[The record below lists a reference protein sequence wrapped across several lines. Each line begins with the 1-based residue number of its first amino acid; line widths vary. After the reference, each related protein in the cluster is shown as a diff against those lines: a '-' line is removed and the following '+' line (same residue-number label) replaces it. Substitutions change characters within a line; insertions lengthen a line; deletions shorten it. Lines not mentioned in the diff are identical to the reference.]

1 MNILFTF
8 PGQGPQVP
16 DMLHCL
22 PENSLTQDLLTG
34 ASTALDSDV
43 LLLDSADALRSTRA
57 VQLCLLI
64 AGVVW
69 AKQLEAEG
77 AQPDFCSGLSIGA
90 FPAAVVAGALRF
102 DDAVRLVAL
111 RGELMQQAYPQ
122 GYGLSAITGLSQSKV
137 SALLGQ
143 VNGPQTPVYLANINA
158 EDQMVIAGSDVAM
171 HQVLTLAKAQG
182 AQKTHRLA
190 VSVPSHCALLDA
202 PAAKLVNAFA
212 SVTLQ
217 RPTRGYLSGTS
228 GRVYWQPEKI
238 ADDLAMNMAR
248 TVNWRDAMVAA
259 YQRDVRLAIEM
270 PPGSVLTGL
279 TRRAMEQG
287 EALSL
292 CQSGLQ
298 VARTLAMRLREKE
311 NVIE

>member
-1 MNILFTF
+1 MKILFTF

-16 DMLHCL
+16 QMLHRL
-22 PENSLTQDLLTG
+22 PDNPLTHSLIGQ
-34 ASTALDSDV
+34 ASLALGEDV
-43 LLLDSADALRSTRA
+43 LLLDTADALRSTRA

-69 AKQLEAEG
+69 AKQCQAAGIEA
-77 AQPDFCSGLSIGA
+77 DFCSGLSIGA
-90 FPAAVVAGALRF
+90 FPAAVIAGALDF

-122 GYGLSAITGLSQSKV
+122 GFGLSAITGLRQMQV
-137 SALLGQ
+137 EALVAQ
-143 VNGPQTPVYLANINA
+143 VNSATTPVYLANINA
-158 EDQMVIAGSDVAM
+158 EDQLVIAGSDAAM
-171 HQVLTLAKAQG
+171 AQVMQLAKGLG
-182 AQKTHRLA
+182 AQKTHQLA
-190 VSVPSHCALLDA
+190 VSVPSHCALLDE
-202 PAAKLVNAFA
+202 PAAKLVEAFKQIPISRPA
-212 SVTLQ
+212 S
-217 RPTRGYLSGTS
+217 GYLSGTT

-270 PPGSVLTGL
+270 PPGAVLTGL

-292 CQSGLQ
+292 CQSGMQ
-298 VARTLAMRLREKE
+298 VAARLATRLRENE
-311 NVIE
+311 R

>member
-16 DMLHCL
+16 GMLHRL
-22 PENSLTQDLLTG
+22 PENPLTQDLLTQ
-34 ASTALDSDV
+34 ASMALGSDI
-43 LLLDSADALRSTRA
+43 LLLDTADALRSTRA

-77 AQPDFCSGLSIGA
+77 VRPDFCSGLSIGA
-90 FPAAVVAGALRF
+90 FPAAVMADALRF

-122 GYGLSAITGLSQSKV
+122 GYGLSAITGLSQEQV
-137 SALLGQ
+137 SALLLQ
-143 VNGPQTPVYLANINA
+143 VSSPQTPVYLANINA
-158 EDQMVIAGSDVAM
+158 EDQMVIAGNDSAM
-171 HQVLTLAKAQG
+171 QQVLNLAKVQG

-190 VSVPSHCALLDA
+190 VSVPSHCALLDE
-202 PAAKLVNAFA
+202 PAAQLVKAFA
-212 SVTLQ
+212 LVTLQ
-217 RPTRGYLSGTS
+217 RPSCGYLSGTT

-248 TVNWRDAMVAA
+248 TVNWRDAMVSA

-270 PPGSVLTGL
+270 PPGSVLSGL

-292 CQSGLQ
+292 CQSGVQ
-298 VARTLAMRLREKE
+298 VARTLARRLRENE
-311 NVIE
+311 RQE

>member
-1 MNILFTF
+1 MKILFTF

-16 DMLHCL
+16 QMLHRL
-22 PENSLTQDLLTG
+22 PDNALTHSLIEQ
-34 ASTALDSDV
+34 ASRALGEDV
-43 LLLDSADALRSTRA
+43 LLLDTADALRDTRA

-69 AKQLEAEG
+69 AKQCLAEG
-77 AQPDFCSGLSIGA
+77 IEADFCSGLSIGA
-90 FPAAVVAGALRF
+90 FPAAVIAGALDF
-102 DDAVRLVAL
+102 SQAVKLVAL

-122 GYGLSAITGLSQSKV
+122 GFGLSAITGLRQHQV
-137 SALLGQ
+137 EALVAQ
-143 VNGPQTPVYLANINA
+143 ANTSESPVYLANINA
-158 EDQMVIAGSDVAM
+158 EDQLVIAGSDAAM
-171 HQVLTLAKAQG
+171 QEVMALAKVQG

-190 VSVPSHCALLDA
+190 VSVPSHCALLDE
-202 PAAKLVNAFA
+202 PAAKLVDAFKE
-212 SVTLQ
+212 VTIC
-217 RPTRGYLSGTS
+217 RPTCGYLSGTT

-259 YQRDVRLAIEM
+259 YERDVRLALEM
-270 PPGSVLTGL
+270 PPGAVLSGL

-292 CQSGLQ
+292 CQSGMQ
-298 VARTLAMRLREKE
+298 VARRLAARLRENE
-311 NVIE
+311 R

>member
-16 DMLHCL
+16 DMLHRL
-22 PENSLTQDLLTG
+22 PENALTHDLLTQASAALG
-34 ASTALDSDV
+34 ADIY
-43 LLLDSADALRSTRA
+43 LLDTADALRSTRA

-77 AQPDFCSGLSIGA
+77 VKPDFCSGLSIGA
-90 FPAAVVAGALRF
+90 FPAAVMAGALGF

-122 GYGLSAITGLSQSKV
+122 GFGLSAITGLSQDKV
-137 SALLGQ
+137 SALLEQ
-143 VNGPQTPVYLANINA
+143 VNSPQTPVYLANINA

-171 HQVLTLAKAQG
+171 QQVLNLAKAQG

-202 PAAKLVNAFA
+202 PAARLVNAFE

-217 RPTRGYLSGTS
+217 RPTCGYLSGTT

-279 TRRAMEQG
+279 TRRAMDQG

-292 CQSGLQ
+292 CQSGIQL
-298 VARTLAMRLREKE
+298 ARTLAMRLREKE
-311 NVIE
+311 RQ

>member
-16 DMLHCL
+16 DMLHRL
-22 PENSLTQDLLTG
+22 PDNTLTRDLLAQ
-34 ASTALDSDV
+34 ASHALGREA
-43 LLLDSADALRSTRA
+43 LLLDTAEALRSTRA

-69 AKQLEAEG
+69 ARQLEAEG
-77 AQPDFCSGLSIGA
+77 VTPDFCSGLSIGA
-90 FPAAVVAGALRF
+90 FPAAVIAGALGF

-122 GYGLSAITGLSQSKV
+122 GFGLSAITGLTQQQLSP
-137 SALLGQ
+137 LLQQ
-143 VNGPQTPVYLANINA
+143 VNSPQFPVYLANINA
-158 EDQMVIAGSDVAM
+158 EDQMVIAGRDAAM
-171 HQVLTLAKAQG
+171 QQVLDLAKAQG

-190 VSVPSHCALLDA
+190 VSVPSHCALLDK
-202 PAAKLVNAFA
+202 PASALAEAFQ
-212 SVTLQ
+212 SVTLT
-217 RPTRGYLSGTS
+217 RPACGYLSGTT

-248 TVNWRDAMVAA
+248 TVNWRDAMVSA

-270 PPGSVLTGL
+270 PPGAVLTGL

-292 CQSGLQ
+292 CQSGMD
-298 VARTLAMRLREKE
+298 VARTLARRLREKE
-311 NVIE
+311 R